1 MQQFNFREIAD
12 IAASVETADEIA
24 QETIK
29 ELVKAFGGDTEGASQ
44 LLLPSELAT
53 LMAPNPELVSM
64 PVAFSTGE
72 TGDAR
77 TGFCLQEGSASIG
90 LVQGGSGSSEP
101 IHFAKVFEDAEFYRV
116 VSASAFAVAV
126 SLTAITDRMI
136 SYVTD
141 YLLEEKHKRK
151 GRWAD
156 QAAKHELA
164 DVVIRRDIGESHTQ
178 HALEVGAE
186 SPAGRR
192 LLILAL
198 LASERACEE
207 ALAAARI
214 AAVRRSD
221 AAFLT
226 LAENTHVVVEKLAD
240 SAGRPVPLRTA
251 LYRAT
256 ARNV

>member
-1 MQQFNFREIAD
+1 MQQHNFREIAAT
-12 IAASVETADEIA
+12 AASVEAADEIA
-24 QETIK
+24 QETLK
-29 ELVKAFGGDTEGASQ
+29 ALVKAFEGDTEGVSQ

-53 LMAPNPELVSM
+53 LMAPKPELGSM
-64 PVAFSTGE
+64 PVVFSTGE
-72 TGDAR
+72 TGGAR
-77 TGFCLQEGSASIG
+77 TGFSLQEGSPVIG
-90 LVQGGSGSSEP
+90 LVRDDGASSEP
-101 IHFAKVFEDAEFYRV
+101 IRFAKVFEDAEFHRV
-116 VSASAFAVAV
+116 VAASAFAVAV

-136 SYVTD
+136 AYVTN

-151 GRWAD
+151 GRWTD

-178 HALEVGAE
+178 HAVEVGAE
-186 SPAGRR
+186 SSAGRR

-240 SAGRPVPLRTA
+240 AAGRPVPLRTA

-256 ARNV
+256 ARAS